1 MGFPLDS
8 MVVWDYK
15 LPAGGLSDEQIRNAT
30 FILWKGHCSVHQL
43 FRPEHVDQARAKF
56 RGIKVI
62 VHPEC
67 RWEVV
72 QKADISGSTDL
83 IGKTIA
89 AAPPGSI
96 WAVGTEVHMV
106 NRLAHAHPDKK
117 IVMLSECQC
126 LCTTM
131 YRIDPPHLLWILDN
145 LAEGRVV
152 NEIKVDGWTKYWARV
167 SLQRMLDI
175 TAGVPVSP
183 PPGVPPEKPEREGLR
198 VLAR

>member
-1 MGFPLDS
+1 

-15 LPAGGLSDEQIRNAT
+15 QPALADEEIRDAT
-30 FILWKGHCSVHQL
+30 FLLWKGHCSVHQL
-43 FRPEHVDQARAKF
+43 FRPEHVDQVRAKVP
-56 RGIKVI
+56 GVTVI

-89 AAPPGSI
+89 AAPQGSKF
-96 WAVGTEVHMV
+96 AVGTEVHMV
-106 NRLAHAHPDKK
+106 NRLARQHPDKQ
-117 IVMLSECQC
+117 ITILSECQC

-131 YRIDPPHLLWILDN
+131 YRIDPPHLLYVLDQ
-145 LAEGRVV
+145 LAEGKVV
-152 NEIKVDGWTKYWARV
+152 NQITVDPWTKYWAKV

-175 TAGVPVSP
+175 TAGVPVQLP
-183 PPGVPPEKPEREGLR
+183 PPGEPAPPAPLR
-198 VLAR
+198 VPAGLPILTR